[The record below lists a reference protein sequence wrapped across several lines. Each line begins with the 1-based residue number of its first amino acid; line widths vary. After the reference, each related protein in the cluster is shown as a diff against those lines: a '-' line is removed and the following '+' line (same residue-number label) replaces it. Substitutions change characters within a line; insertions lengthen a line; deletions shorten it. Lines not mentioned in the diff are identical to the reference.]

1 MKKVIIAAVAVMGI
15 VLAGCSSKHSTNKP
29 SDTVTI
35 VNHAQKAAHG
45 IKSGNVVLVNKN
57 TQNKK
62 TSTGKFTA
70 KFHLDPMIVQAKLNN
85 ATGLVKN
92 YDYFIDGRTVYIHAD
107 NSWSKQRLP
116 KKSPL
121 IKSVRRQVSGSAAVK
136 AMQYLKKHLKLT
148 KNQTTDVLSYNG
160 HGKLGSMVA
169 KKLILA
175 EANNSESTKNV
186 LKKVTITKFIYKYTL
201 NKKTYL
207 PTNTHIYMQYQDKSS
222 KKSITEEVTS
232 TYSNVNQVKKFKVP
246 DVIKHNAP
254 STNQVNE

>member
-1 MKKVIIAAVAVMGI
+1 MKKLMIAATAIMGI
-15 VLAGCSSKHSTNKP
+15 MLAGCSPKQSANQP
-29 SDTVTI
+29 SDTMTV
-35 VNHAQKAAHG
+35 VNHAQKAAHRV
-45 IKSGNVVLVNKN
+45 KSGNLVQINKN
-57 TQNKK
+57 TQNNK
-62 TSTGKFTA
+62 TSTGKFSA
-70 KFHLDPMIVQAKLNN
+70 KFHLKPMIVQAKLNN
-85 ATGLVKN
+85 TAGLVKN

-121 IKSVRRQVSGSAAVK
+121 IKSVRRQVSGSASAK
-136 AMQYLKKHLKLT
+136 AMQYLKKHLKLQ
-148 KNQTTDVLSYNG
+148 KNKTTDVLSYNG

-175 EANNSESTKNV
+175 EANYTESTKNV
-186 LKKVTITKFIYKYTL
+186 LKKVTITKFTYKYTL
-201 NKKTYL
+201 DKKTYL
-207 PTNTHIYMQYQDKSS
+207 PTNTDIYMQYQDKSS

-246 DVIKHNAP
+246 AAIKHNAP

>member
-1 MKKVIIAAVAVMGI
+1 
-15 VLAGCSSKHSTNKP
+15 
-29 SDTVTI
+29 
-35 VNHAQKAAHG
+35 
-45 IKSGNVVLVNKN
+45 
-57 TQNKK
+57 
-62 TSTGKFTA
+62 
-70 KFHLDPMIVQAKLNN
+70 
-85 ATGLVKN
+85 
-92 YDYFIDGRTVYIHAD
+92 
-107 NSWSKQRLP
+107 
-116 KKSPL
+116 
-121 IKSVRRQVSGSAAVK
+121 
-136 AMQYLKKHLKLT
+136 
-148 KNQTTDVLSYNG
+148 
-160 HGKLGSMVA
+160 MVA